1 MCQGQECRSGQ
12 LIKYEVIG
20 ISLVA
25 GSLQCTTTSALGV
38 GFGVVPSQFPPGFG
52 KRGEEKR
59 SATETHQDEFKPKSF
74 VNIATVTNKV

>member
-1 MCQGQECRSGQ
+1 
-12 LIKYEVIG
+12 
-20 ISLVA
+20 
-25 GSLQCTTTSALGV
+25 V